1 MAKRTP
7 KKTAPKKAK
16 PEPVKEITHRDPE
29 PQHRD
34 PAPAKPRQPRL
45 YIDASMPTVCPQC
58 KGTTRMDDGRHVDQ
72 IRQRV
77 LEYRSCIR
85 CGAKL
90 AAGREMTPDE
100 VVKLCDRREAMAEY
114 EEFIRQSD

>member
-1 MAKRTP
+1 MA
-7 KKTAPKKAK
+7 KKAK
-16 PEPVKEITHRDPE
+16 PIPAQKITHRDPV
-29 PQHRD
+29 PQNRD
-34 PAPAKPRQPRL
+34 PAPAKARKPRL

-72 IRQRV
+72 IRRRV

-90 AAGREMTPDE
+90 AAGRAMTTGE
-100 VVKLCDRREAMAEY
+100 IEKLCDRREAMAEY
-114 EEFIRQSD
+114 EEFVRQSE